1 MVLISKDRSGNAK
14 AVATKIAADDWE
26 ELVVCFKKIE
36 LDNLSKLKRLPKS
49 VFMTVRNCYFKSRLK
64 MKPINHQV
72 LIMVFLKNIEQFV
85 NKINS
90 FVKQK
95 MKIKEIQDEI
105 VDEFSMFDDW
115 MERYEYIIQL
125 GKSLPLIKD
134 EFKTD
139 SNVIKRLPVKVWL
152 QGETR

>member
-1 MVLISKDRSGNAK
+1 LIGLFQENRIGQPVK
-14 AVATKIAADDWE
+14 TKNE
-26 ELVVCFKKIE
+26 
-36 LDNLSKLKRLPKS
+36 KR
-49 VFMTVRNCYFKSRLK
+49 FMTVPIATLKSRLK

-72 LIMVFLKNIEQFV
+72 LIMVFLQNIEQFV

-125 GKSLPLIKD
+125 GKIPLIKD

-139 SNVIKRLPVKVWL
+139 SNVIKAASQSMVARRK
-152 QGETR
+152 TR